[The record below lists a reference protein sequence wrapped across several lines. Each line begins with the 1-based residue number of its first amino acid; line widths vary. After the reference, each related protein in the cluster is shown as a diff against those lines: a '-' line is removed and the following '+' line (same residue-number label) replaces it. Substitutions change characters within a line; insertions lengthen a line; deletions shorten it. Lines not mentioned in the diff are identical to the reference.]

1 MKRIIVRYKVRPDQA
16 ARNEELVRA
25 VYDELHRTKPSGLR
39 YATFRSD
46 DGVSFIH
53 LSVTETDDGTSP
65 LSAVEAFK
73 RFQEN
78 IAERCEEGP
87 VVTELS
93 EIGSYRLF
101 GE

>member
-1 MKRIIVRYKVRPDQA
+1 MKRIIVRYKGQARSGSQERGARP
-16 ARNEELVRA
+16 RC
-25 VYDELHRTKPSGLR
+25 YDELHRTKPSGLR

-78 IAERCEEGP
+78 IAERARRAR
-87 VVTELS
+87 S
-93 EIGSYRLF
+93 
-101 GE
+101 